1 MHTAAD
7 FTIIGAGVIGLMTA
21 RALRQSGATVTVI
34 DQNAAGQ
41 ESSWAGGG
49 ILLPLYPWRQAEAI
63 TRLVVHSLS
72 LYPALMDTL
81 LADTGIDPEWTP
93 CGLLMTQN
101 PDIGAATAWCQLNHI
116 RYANAT
122 AVQLAPFY
130 SASLNPLWLPDIA
143 QARNPRLLQALKQDV
158 LNKGVQLIEHC
169 QVTGFTCQQDHIN
182 TLNTTQGNFSPGQL
196 VIASGAWTSAL
207 FEQLIPDYILDKPQ
221 ISPIKGQML
230 VFAAEPG
237 LLPSIVLDGD
247 RYLIPRRD
255 GKILA
260 GSTVE
265 QAGFDKTATA
275 LAKQQ
280 LHSFATELMPTLAQ
294 YPIIAHWAGLRPGTA
309 QGIPYIGKHPAIS
322 NLSINAGHFRNGL
335 VMAPASAQMLADIL
349 LGRPT
354 ALASKPYQL
363 GSPH

>member
-1 MHTAAD
+1 MQTTAD

-21 RALRQSGATVTVI
+21 RELRQSGATVTVL

-63 TRLVVHSLS
+63 TRLVMHSLA
-72 LYPALMDTL
+72 LYPTLMETL
-81 LADTGIDPEWTP
+81 LADTGMDPEWTP

-101 PDIGAATAWCQLNHI
+101 PDIGAATAWCQNNHI
-116 RYANAT
+116 RYAEAT
-122 AVQLAPFY
+122 AAQLEPFC
-130 SASLNPLWLPDIA
+130 SAAINPLWLPDIA

-158 LNKGVQLIEHC
+158 FNKGVQLIEHC
-169 QVTGFTCQQDHIN
+169 QVTGFTRQQDRIN
-182 TLNTTQGNFSPGQL
+182 TLNTTQGDFSPGQL
-196 VIASGAWTSAL
+196 VIASGAWTGML
-207 FEQLIPDYILDKPQ
+207 FEQLLPSILGQPQ
-221 ISPIKGQML
+221 IAPIKGQML
-230 VFAAEPG
+230 VFAAKPG

-255 GKILA
+255 GNILA

-265 QAGFDKTATA
+265 QEGFDKTATA

-280 LHSFATELMPTLAQ
+280 LHSFATELMPTLAR
-294 YPIIAHWAGLRPGTA
+294 YPLIAHWAGLRPGTA
-309 QGIPYIGKHPAIS
+309 QGIPYIGKHPVIG

-354 ALASKPYQL
+354 ALASSPYQL
-363 GSPH
+363 DSPH

>member
-1 MHTAAD
+1 MKSAAD
-7 FTIIGAGVIGLMTA
+7 FTVIGAGVIGLMTA
-21 RALRQSGATVTVI
+21 RALRQSGASVTVI

-63 TRLVVHSLS
+63 TRLVEYSLS
-72 LYPALMDTL
+72 LYPALMATL
-81 LADTGIDPEWTP
+81 LADTGLDPEWTP

-101 PDIGAATAWCQLNHI
+101 PDIEAAKAWCQNAHI
-116 RYANAT
+116 RYADAT
-122 AVQLAPFY
+122 AAQLEAF
-130 SASLNPLWLPDIA
+130 SCTRVNPLWLPDIA
-143 QARNPRLLQALKQDV
+143 QARNPRLLKALKQDV

-169 QVTGFTCQQDHIN
+169 QVTGFIHQQNRIGTVCT
-182 TLNTTQGNFSPGQL
+182 TLGEFSPGQL
-196 VIASGAWTSAL
+196 VMASGAWTGAL
-207 FEQLIPDYILDKPQ
+207 FERLMPDSSLDKPQ
-221 ISPIKGQML
+221 IAPIKGQML

-237 LLPSIVLDGD
+237 LLPCIVLDGD

-265 QAGFDKTATA
+265 QEGFDKTATTH
-275 LAKQQ
+275 AKQR
-280 LHSFATELMPTLAQ
+280 LHSFATELMPTLAR
-294 YPIIAHWAGLRPGTA
+294 YPLIAHWAGLRPGTA
-309 QGIPYIGKHPAIS
+309 QGIPYIGKHPTID

-349 LGRPT
+349 LGHPT
-354 ALASKPYQL
+354 ALASGPYQL
-363 GSPH
+363 DNPH